1 MARTVNKGELVD
13 EIARKADLTKVAA
26 KEALEALLEAITKAL
41 QRRNKVQITGF
52 GSFEARW
59 RRSRM
64 GRNPQT
70 GAAVQIQGKW
80 APAFKAGKGLKD
92 DVA

>member
-1 MARTVNKGELVD
+1 MARTVNKGELID
-13 EIARKADLTKVAA
+13 EIARKADLTKVGA
-26 KEALEALLEAITKAL
+26 KDALEALLETITKAL
-41 QRRNKVQITGF
+41 QWRNKVQITGF

-59 RRSRM
+59 RKPRM

-70 GAAVQIQGKW
+70 GEAVQIEGKW
-80 APAFKAGKGLKD
+80 APSFKPGKTLKD

>member
-13 EIARKADLTKVAA
+13 EIASKADLTKVAA
-26 KEALEALLEAITKAL
+26 KDALEALLGTITEAL

-59 RRSRM
+59 RKPRM
-64 GRNPQT
+64 GRNPQS
-70 GAAVQIQGKW
+70 GEEVEIEGKW
-80 APAFKAGKGLKD
+80 APAFKPGKSLKD

>member
-13 EIARKADLTKVAA
+13 EVASKAGLTKVAA
-26 KEALEALLEAITKAL
+26 KDALEVLLEAITRAL

-64 GRNPQT
+64 GRNPQS
-70 GAAVQIQGKW
+70 GEAVEIPGKW
-80 APAFKAGKGLKD
+80 TPAFKAGKNLKD
-92 DVA
+92 SVA

>member
-13 EIARKADLTKVAA
+13 EIASKADLTKVAA

-70 GAAVQIQGKW
+70 GEAVQIHGKW
-80 APAFKAGKGLKD
+80 APAFKPGKGLKD

>member
-1 MARTVNKGELVD
+1 MARTVNKAELVD
-13 EIARKADLTKVAA
+13 VIAQKADLTKVAA
-26 KEALEALLEAITKAL
+26 KEALDALLGTITRAL
-41 QRRNKVQITGF
+41 QQRDKVQITGF

-59 RRSRM
+59 RSSRM

-70 GAAVQIQGKW
+70 GEAVQIQGKW
-80 APAFKAGKGLKD
+80 APAFKPGKSLKD